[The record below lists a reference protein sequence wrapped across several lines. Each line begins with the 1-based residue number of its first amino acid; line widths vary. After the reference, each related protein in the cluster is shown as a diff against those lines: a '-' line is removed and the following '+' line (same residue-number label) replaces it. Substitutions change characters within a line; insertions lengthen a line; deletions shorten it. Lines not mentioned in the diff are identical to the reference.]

1 MGKGKIEDKSL
12 KIQSYILGPEKTPG
26 DSNNKSYFILRLTT
40 GHVVD
45 EALEKQ
51 APVSCILLCSPCPR
65 PYWLH
70 AGKSDLTDVIEPAQ
84 LLQPAFLR
92 TDQCNLWLK
101 EGDGP
106 GGANLVTGLLKWC

>member
-1 MGKGKIEDKSL
+1 MTFPGAMCLQKRNQYVAFTCSVGKGKIEDKSL

-65 PYWLH
+65 PY
-70 AGKSDLTDVIEPAQ
+70 
-84 LLQPAFLR
+84 
-92 TDQCNLWLK
+92 
-101 EGDGP
+101 
-106 GGANLVTGLLKWC
+106 